1 MIFSF
6 VTFENER
13 FFSLNERK
21 ITSYMNPLVTIAFPE
36 MLEWLPLVLSWYS
49 HFCLVYRAIF
59 IFYCYGMLLS
69 HSSVGH
75 LFQFEIK
82 Y

>member
-6 VTFENER
+6 VTFENAR

-21 ITSYMNPLVTIAFPE
+21 ITSYMNLLVTITFPE
-36 MLEWLPLVLSWYS
+36 MFEWLLLVLSRHS
-49 HFCLVYRAIF
+49 QFCLVYRAIF
-59 IFYCYGMLLS
+59 IFYFCGMLLS
-69 HSSVGH
+69 HSSVG
-75 LFQFEIK
+75 QFEIK